1 MSLDAGP
8 AGNYYDKYRT
18 RNPIAR
24 WLMQGFLSGFD
35 RLSSRIPPG
44 PVLEVGCGEGELS
57 MRLAARGHRVR
68 GCDVSADVIDEARGR
83 ARSAGLAVEFW
94 QCDIQDLTE
103 QDAAPLV
110 ICCEVLEHLLD
121 PQAGLERLA
130 LLARPWLIV
139 SVPREPLWR
148 AMNMAR
154 GKYLGQLGNTPGHLN
169 HWGRGAFLSQ
179 LRERF
184 DIVETASPVPWT
196 MALCKV
202 K

>member
-1 MSLDAGP
+1 MSLDPGP

-35 RLSSRIPPG
+35 RLSNSIPPG

-179 LRERF
+179 LGERF

>member
-24 WLMQGFLSGFD
+24 WLMQGFLLDFD
-35 RLSSRIPPG
+35 RLSSSIPPG

>member
-24 WLMQGFLSGFD
+24 WLMQGFLLDFD
-35 RLSSRIPPG
+35 RLSSSIPSG

>member
-35 RLSSRIPPG
+35 RLSNSIPPG

>member
-35 RLSSRIPPG
+35 RLSNSIPPG

-103 QDAAPLV
+103 HDAAPLV
-110 ICCEVLEHLLD
+110 ICCEVLEHLRD

-169 HWGRGAFLSQ
+169 HWGRRAFLSQ
-179 LRERF
+179 VGERF
-184 DIVETASPVPWT
+184 DIVKTASPVPWT

>member
-35 RLSSRIPPG
+35 RLSSSIPPG

-57 MRLAARGHRVR
+57 MRLAARGHGVR

-83 ARSAGLAVEFW
+83 ARLAGLAVEFW

>member
-35 RLSSRIPPG
+35 RLSSSIPPG

-57 MRLAARGHRVR
+57 MRLAARGYRVR

-103 QDAAPLV
+103 HDAAPLV
-110 ICCEVLEHLLD
+110 ICCEVLEHLRD

-169 HWGRGAFLSQ
+169 HWGRRAFLSQ
-179 LRERF
+179 VGERF
-184 DIVETASPVPWT
+184 DIVKTASPVPWT

>member
-1 MSLDAGP
+1 MSLDPGP

-35 RLSSRIPPG
+35 RLSTSIPPG

-83 ARSAGLAVEFW
+83 ARLAGLAVEFW

-110 ICCEVLEHLLD
+110 VCCEVLEHLRD

-169 HWGRGAFLSQ
+169 HWGRRAFLSQ
-179 LRERF
+179 LGERF
-184 DIVETASPVPWT
+184 DIVKTASPVPWT

>member
-1 MSLDAGP
+1 MSVDTGP

-57 MRLAARGHRVR
+57 MRLVALGHRVR
-68 GCDVSADVIDEARGR
+68 GCDVSADVIEEARGR
-83 ARSAGLAVEFW
+83 AQSAGLAIEYW

-110 ICCEVLEHLLD
+110 VCCEVVAHLLA
-121 PQAGLERLA
+121 PQAGLEKLA
-130 LLARPWLIV
+130 ALARPWLIV

-169 HWGRGAFLSQ
+169 HWGRRTFLSQ
-179 LRERF
+179 LGERF

>member
-1 MSLDAGP
+1 MSLDPGP

>member
-24 WLMQGFLSGFD
+24 WLMQGFLLDFD
-35 RLSSRIPPG
+35 RLSSSIPSG

-57 MRLAARGHRVR
+57 MRLAARGHGVR

-83 ARSAGLAVEFW
+83 ARSAGLAVEIW
-94 QCDIQDLTE
+94 QCDLQDLTE

>member
-35 RLSSRIPPG
+35 RLSSSIPSG

-110 ICCEVLEHLLD
+110 VCWEVLEHLRD

-179 LRERF
+179 LGERF

>member
-35 RLSSRIPPG
+35 RLSSSIPSG

-110 ICCEVLEHLLD
+110 VCCEVLEHLRD

>member
-1 MSLDAGP
+1 
-8 AGNYYDKYRT
+8 
-18 RNPIAR
+18 
-24 WLMQGFLSGFD
+24 
-35 RLSSRIPPG
+35 
-44 PVLEVGCGEGELS
+44 
-57 MRLAARGHRVR
+57 MRLAARGHGVR

>member
-35 RLSSRIPPG
+35 RLSSSIPSG

-110 ICCEVLEHLLD
+110 ICCEVLEHLRD

-179 LRERF
+179 LGERF

>member
-35 RLSSRIPPG
+35 RLSSSIPSG

-110 ICCEVLEHLLD
+110 ICCEVLEHLRD

-169 HWGRGAFLSQ
+169 HWGGGAFLSQ
-179 LRERF
+179 LGERF

>member
-35 RLSSRIPPG
+35 RLSNSIPPG

-94 QCDIQDLTE
+94 QCDIQDRTE
-103 QDAAPLV
+103 ADAAPLGV
-110 ICCEVLEHLLD
+110 CCEVLGRLRD
-121 PQAGLERLA
+121 TQAGLEGLA
-130 LLARPWLIV
+130 WLARPWLVV

-179 LRERF
+179 LGERF

>member
-35 RLSSRIPPG
+35 RLSNSIPPG
-44 PVLEVGCGEGELS
+44 PVLEVGCGAGELS

-83 ARSAGLAVEFW
+83 ARSARLAVEFW

-179 LRERF
+179 LGERF

>member
-35 RLSSRIPPG
+35 RLSSSIRPG

-103 QDAAPLV
+103 QDAAPLI
-110 ICCEVLEHLLD
+110 ICCEVLEHLRD

-169 HWGRGAFLSQ
+169 HWGHGAFLSQ
-179 LRERF
+179 LGERF

>member
-35 RLSSRIPPG
+35 RLSNSIPPG

-57 MRLAARGHRVR
+57 MRLAARGHGVR

-83 ARSAGLAVEFW
+83 ARLAGLAVEFW

-110 ICCEVLEHLLD
+110 ICCEVLEHLRD

>member
-35 RLSSRIPPG
+35 RLSSSIPPG

-57 MRLAARGHRVR
+57 MRLAARGHHVR

-110 ICCEVLEHLLD
+110 ICCEVLEHLRD

-179 LRERF
+179 LGERF

>member
-1 MSLDAGP
+1 MDAGP

-35 RLSSRIPPG
+35 RLSSSIPSG

>member
-1 MSLDAGP
+1 MSLDPGP

-35 RLSSRIPPG
+35 RLSSSIPSG

-110 ICCEVLEHLLD
+110 ICCEVLEHLRD

>member
-24 WLMQGFLSGFD
+24 WLMQGFLLGFD
-35 RLSSRIPPG
+35 RLSSSIPSG

>member
-35 RLSSRIPPG
+35 RLSSSIPSG

-110 ICCEVLEHLLD
+110 VCCEVLEHLRD

-179 LRERF
+179 LGERF

>member
-1 MSLDAGP
+1 MSLDPGP

-24 WLMQGFLSGFD
+24 WLMQGFLLGFD
-35 RLSSRIPPG
+35 RLSSSIPPG

-110 ICCEVLEHLLD
+110 ICCAVLEHLRD

-179 LRERF
+179 LGERF

>member
-24 WLMQGFLSGFD
+24 WLMQGFLLDFD
-35 RLSSRIPPG
+35 RLSSSIPSG

-57 MRLAARGHRVR
+57 MRLAARGHGVR

-179 LRERF
+179 LGERF

>member
-24 WLMQGFLSGFD
+24 WLMQGFLLDFD
-35 RLSSRIPPG
+35 RLSSSIPSG

-110 ICCEVLEHLLD
+110 ICCEVLEHLRD

-148 AMNMAR
+148 SMNMAR

-179 LRERF
+179 LGERF

>member
-35 RLSSRIPPG
+35 RLSSSIPPG

-103 QDAAPLV
+103 HDAAPLV
-110 ICCEVLEHLLD
+110 ICCEVLEHLRD

-169 HWGRGAFLSQ
+169 HWGRRAFLSQ
-179 LRERF
+179 VGERF
-184 DIVETASPVPWT
+184 DIVKTASPVPWT

>member
-1 MSLDAGP
+1 MSLDPGP

-110 ICCEVLEHLLD
+110 ICCEVLEHLRD

>member
-35 RLSSRIPPG
+35 RLSSSIPSG

-57 MRLAARGHRVR
+57 MRLAARGHGVR

-83 ARSAGLAVEFW
+83 ARLAGLAVEFW

>member
-1 MSLDAGP
+1 MSLDPGP

-35 RLSSRIPPG
+35 RLSNSIPPG

-179 LRERF
+179 LGECF

>member
-35 RLSSRIPPG
+35 RLSSSISPG

-179 LRERF
+179 LRGRF